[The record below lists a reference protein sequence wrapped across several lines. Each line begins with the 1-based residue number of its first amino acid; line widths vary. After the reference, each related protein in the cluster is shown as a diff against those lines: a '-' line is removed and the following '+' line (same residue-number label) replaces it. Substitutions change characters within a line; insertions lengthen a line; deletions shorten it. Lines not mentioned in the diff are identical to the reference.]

1 MANGNKK
8 KQEKYFAKKKEED
21 MQAIFTSGKQR
32 SDEIM
37 ERMKTGET
45 VTLNFFDLML
55 AGPHLLKKG
64 IEEISTP
71 QTPGNPPAK
80 I

>member
-21 MQAIFTSGKQR
+21 MRAILESGKQHA
-32 SDEIM
+32 SEIM
-37 ERMKTGET
+37 EQMKTGET
-45 VTLNFFDLML
+45 VTLNFFDLIL
-55 AGPHLLKKG
+55 AGPHLLQKG

-71 QTPGNPPAK
+71 QTPGNPPVK

>member
-1 MANGNKK
+1 MKNGNKK

-21 MQAIFTSGKQR
+21 MRAILESGKQHA
-32 SDEIM
+32 SEIM

-64 IEEISTP
+64 MEEISTP